1 MRTKSSISRG
11 PITTRLISEMNEQG
25 FPVGDNTTPDPP
37 YGWTG
42 QPNDTNTTFQPW
54 MTISPLAAMPQRV
67 EGALGD
73 TGTEW
78 RLPYGVFY
86 AGVSRK
92 QTEALADRVRFGL
105 CNIERET
112 VASDTGNWRIQKI
125 SCTGIGST
133 NKIGSA
139 YPDYFTQNDTFE
151 VWVSKER

>member
-1 MRTKSSISRG
+1 MKSSVSRG
-11 PITTRLISEMNEQG
+11 PITQRLIVELLTEG
-25 FPVGDNTTPDPP
+25 FPVGDNTTPTTP
-37 YGWTG
+37 YGWSG
-42 QPNDTNTTFQPW
+42 EPNSPDAVFTPW
-54 MTISPLAAMPQRV
+54 MTISPLAGQAQRL

-92 QTEALADRVRFGL
+92 QTEALADRLRFSL
-105 CNIERET
+105 CNIEREG
-112 VASDTGNWRIQKI
+112 VASDTGSWRIMKI